1 MGGGRKEG
9 EERERENE
17 RTRKMWFSVEMTDA
31 SVIGVYLSCTE
42 YFPNGVSAVHYKV
55 LGTPSSA

>member
-1 MGGGRKEG
+1 MVGG
-9 EERERENE
+9 EEKKEKRERENE
-17 RTRKMWFSVEMTDA
+17 RKRKMRFSVEMTDA